1 MIRPT
6 CRRALVPI
14 ALTCVIAGC
23 GSGFPPPE
31 LPPFS
36 PIPEPD
42 PSSVEA
48 VLFLVGDAG
57 QAETGRSPLLANL
70 RGEVERWSKALGRD
84 SAVAV
89 AFLGDNVYPRG
100 LRDRSDRHFPADSTR
115 LWSQIDVVS
124 GPAARAH
131 ATAGWFLPGNHDW
144 GGMVGRKGIARLRN
158 QAEAL
163 ERARGGGE
171 ARVAMLPEAGR
182 PGPAIRDVGTGYRIV
197 ILDTDWFL
205 RPRDET
211 ESTAF
216 FDELQRI
223 LESAGDREIIVLAH
237 HPWETSGPHGVTEGG
252 RALGYYWLL
261 EKSGT
266 LVQDLDSPVY
276 SDFIGQFRERVA
288 AADRRPLLFAGG
300 HDHSLQ
306 VFRGDGPTDPEH
318 VLVSGAGSKLTRVSA
333 ADGLRFAASRP
344 GYMTLVFRTSGEL
357 DLYVTAGDP
366 ELQPCRGDDTAR
378 ATCLRRGI
386 AAFET
391 VYSAVLRPGQVP

>member
-1 MIRPT
+1 
-6 CRRALVPI
+6 
-14 ALTCVIAGC
+14 
-23 GSGFPPPE
+23 
-31 LPPFS
+31 
-36 PIPEPD
+36 
-42 PSSVEA
+42 
-48 VLFLVGDAG
+48 
-57 QAETGRSPLLANL
+57 
-70 RGEVERWSKALGRD
+70 
-84 SAVAV
+84 
-89 AFLGDNVYPRG
+89 
-100 LRDRSDRHFPADSTR
+100 
-115 LWSQIDVVS
+115 
-124 GPAARAH
+124 
-131 ATAGWFLPGNHDW
+131 
-144 GGMVGRKGIARLRN
+144 MVGEKGIARLRN

-163 ERARGGGE
+163 ERARAGGE
-171 ARVAMLPEAGR
+171 ARVAMLPQAGR
-182 PGPAIRDVGTGYRIV
+182 PGPAIRDVGDGYRIV

-205 RPRDET
+205 RPLDEA

-216 FDELQRI
+216 FDRLQQI

-288 AADRRPLLFAGG
+288 AAARRPLLFAGG

-318 VLVSGAGSKLTRVSA
+318 ILVSGAGSKLTRVSA
-333 ADGLRFAASRP
+333 AEHLRFAASRP

-357 DLYVTAGDP
+357 DLFVTAGDP
-366 ELQPCRGDDTAR
+366 ELQPCRGDEAAR
-378 ATCLRRGI
+378 AICMRRGI

-391 VYSAVLRPGQVP
+391 VYSAVLRR